1 MPKSTKSK
9 PSAVPDEPETFE
21 EAYQQLEAI
30 VETMESGE
38 LPLNELIERYEQ
50 GTRLFAACNTLLGS
64 ARKKLEMIT
73 LKANANHQRQ
83 AETTG
88 DDHNEDDAD
97 DASAATPRTAASS
110 GSADLDDD
118 DDDIRLF

>member
-9 PSAVPDEPETFE
+9 PPAGPDEPATFE

-73 LKANANHQRQ
+73 LKANAGDQRQ

-88 DDHNEDDAD
+88 DDHDAAN
-97 DASAATPRTAASS
+97 DATAVPPRPAASS